1 LKVNNRIVIITS
13 QSIFILDK
21 RFQFVKRELI
31 RDLSDVILIKTNAS
45 IFSLNFVS
53 GPPLLF
59 QTFRRT
65 ELTVYLLTQGENM
78 KKKAN
83 ILRSKGLK
91 ITLKS
96 GKSQQLYFDKQDTLK
111 TSDSYQTKLLRNL

>member
-1 LKVNNRIVIITS
+1 
-13 QSIFILDK
+13 
-21 RFQFVKRELI
+21 
-31 RDLSDVILIKTNAS
+31 
-45 IFSLNFVS
+45 
-53 GPPLLF
+53 
-59 QTFRRT
+59 
-65 ELTVYLLTQGENM
+65 M

-111 TSDSYQTKLLRNL
+111 TSDSYQKKLLRNL